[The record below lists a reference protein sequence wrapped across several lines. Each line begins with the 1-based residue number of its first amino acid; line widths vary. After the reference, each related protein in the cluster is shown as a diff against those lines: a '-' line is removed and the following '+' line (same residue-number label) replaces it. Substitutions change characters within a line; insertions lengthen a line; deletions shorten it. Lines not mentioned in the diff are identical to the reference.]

1 MSDTTVTLPLLI
13 TSTGLNMS
21 FSSPNVFTVHFVF
34 KKQPQLWIKYYMTA
48 ALSYIKPT
56 RDLICTGAN
65 LLQLIINMITLQRVH
80 IKRIPGGNRTWE
92 F

>member
-1 MSDTTVTLPLLI
+1 
-13 TSTGLNMS
+13 
-21 FSSPNVFTVHFVF
+21 
-34 KKQPQLWIKYYMTA
+34 MTA

-65 LLQLIINMITLQRVH
+65 LLQLIMNMITLQRVH
-80 IKRIPGGNRTWE
+80 IQRIPGGNRTWE